1 MFGRLK
7 GAVSCSSLAVLSW
20 ICFGQQPASIIIQG
34 AMVVDGTGA
43 PARIAKVVV
52 RAGRIVS
59 VGDQAAPSNAQVVH
73 AEGYTLIPG
82 LFDLH
87 THLTTANAPGI
98 QGDWG
103 KHLAAYLLCGVTTVA
118 DLGSYGE
125 AFAPRRKLLETGQVQ
140 GPHIRMA
147 YRITTPGGHGAE
159 GGRAD
164 VFSLEVLT
172 PREGRLAVGQTL
184 PYRPDLI
191 KVFTDGWRYGR
202 AADMTSMDVRTL
214 EAIVDEAHKNGL
226 PVITHTVTLAHAKD
240 LARAKV
246 DIQGHA
252 IQDLP
257 VDDELI
263 ELFKSSGIVYVPT
276 MAIYEPRG
284 TDLLTPLLARVL
296 EPIAR
301 AHLKLTPPRPDAPP
315 LTTPRWEVLRQN
327 VARLHAAGIP
337 IAVGTDAGG
346 SVGTTFHGWATL
358 RELELLVGAGLTPL
372 EAITAATSVSARALG
387 VDKDRG
393 SIVPGKHAD
402 LVLVKGSPQSRIA
415 DIENVERVWVDGKE
429 VNLGGLAGLIAT
441 SGKSPMVPAKAGA
454 GLLDDFEST
463 DGLSRIQTHWENG
476 TDAGQDHSKMLFT
489 REDRGGGNHAL
500 SMMAKM
506 SEKDQPRAIVRL
518 PLQPGNIVP
527 VDASGFSG
535 VQFEAR
541 GTGDYLLRIPLYRTQ
556 ETRVAQTVF
565 SGAAEW
571 KTYRIPFSALG
582 IADARDLLSI
592 EFGAERKAGESVWL
606 ELDNVAFYRK
616 LDKAD
621 PADLKP

>member
-1 MFGRLK
+1 MKTFGRLK
-7 GAVSCSSLAVLSW
+7 GAVSCSSAAILAW
-20 ICFGQQPASIIIQG
+20 ICLGQPQPGPGILAIEG
-34 AMVVDGTGA
+34 ARVIDGTGK
-43 PARIAKVVV
+43 PARAANVVI

-59 VGDQAAPSNAQVVH
+59 VGDGAIPPNAAVIH
-73 AEGYTLIPG
+73 AAGSTLLPG

-98 QGDWG
+98 QGDWS

-125 AFAPRRKLLETGQVQ
+125 AFAPRRNLLATGQVQ
-140 GPHIRMA
+140 GPHVRMA

-164 VFSLEVLT
+164 IFSLEVLT
-172 PREGRLAVGQTL
+172 PREGRFAVSQTL

-202 AADMTSMDVRTL
+202 AADMTSMDLRTL

-252 IQDLP
+252 IQDVP

-263 ELFKSSGIVYVPT
+263 QLFKSSGIVYVPT

-301 AHLKLTPPRPDAPP
+301 EHLKLTPPQGDHAP

-327 VARLHAAGIP
+327 VSRLHAAGVP
-337 IAVGTDAGG
+337 IAAGTDAGG

-358 RELELLVGAGLTPL
+358 RELKLLVGAGLSPL
-372 EAITAATSVSARALG
+372 EAITAATSVSARALR
-387 VDKDRG
+387 VDQDRG
-393 SIVPGKHAD
+393 SIVAGKLAD
-402 LVLVKGSPQSRIA
+402 LVLVKGSPDERIA
-415 DIENVERVWVDGKE
+415 DIENVERVWVDGRE
-429 VNLGGLAGLIAT
+429 ADLNALAALIAT
-441 SGKSPMVPAKAGA
+441 PGKAPLTPVKVSMAQ
-454 GLLDDFEST
+454 LDDFESN
-463 DGLSRIQTHWENG
+463 DGWSRIHTRWENG
-476 TDAGQDHSKMLFT
+476 TDAGQDHSKMLFS
-489 REDRGGGNHAL
+489 RVDRGSGNHAL

-506 SEKDQPRAIVRL
+506 SEKEQPRAVVRI

-527 VDASGFSG
+527 VDASAFSG

-541 GTGDYLLRIPLYRTQ
+541 GSGDYFLRMPRYGSQTMRTP
-556 ETRVAQTVF
+556 QTTF
-565 SGAAEW
+565 HGSAEW
-571 KTYRIPFSALG
+571 KTYRIRFSELG
-582 IADARDLLSI
+582 IQDPRDLLSL

-606 ELDNVAFYRK
+606 ELDNIEFFK
-616 LDKAD
+616 
-621 PADLKP
+621 